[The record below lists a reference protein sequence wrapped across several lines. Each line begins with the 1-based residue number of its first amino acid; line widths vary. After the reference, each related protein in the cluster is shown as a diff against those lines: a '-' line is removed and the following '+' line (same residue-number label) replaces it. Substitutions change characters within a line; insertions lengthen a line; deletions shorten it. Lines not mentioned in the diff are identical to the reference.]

1 MNQTISDEQYILI
14 TVKKGDSIELRTF
27 SNDAY
32 GKRQSVKFCNDL
44 AKEHL
49 KHPFNRLM
57 DYADKKNDSKAKD
70 FLKEQPFEKPQSL
83 AIKTEIIEKEL
94 YDILYA

>member
-1 MNQTISDEQYILI
+1 MTKDVILI
-14 TVKKGDSIELRTF
+14 TVKKGESIDF
-27 SNDAY
+27 VVFNNDLH
-32 GKRQSVKFCNDL
+32 GRRKSVKYCNDL

-83 AIKTEIIEKEL
+83 AIKTEIIDKEL